1 MKKRFFGILAALCL
15 CLALCVSAS
24 AANGTKLETSHGGQT
39 LSSGEYYL
47 DGDVTISQTITVS
60 GTVTLDLNGHV
71 LQYKNDE
78 VHGSPLVV
86 EDGAHLT
93 IQDSGSNATHT
104 FAPNSDGLWVLDENG
119 SETVTGGVITG
130 GTGYPYQ
137 LYSTVNCGGG
147 VYIAPGGQLTMT
159 GGNIIGCSAEY
170 GGGVCIYP
178 KRDGEQGQFS
188 MSGGSIIGCSA
199 ESGGGVCAFGKFQ
212 MSGQAVIRSCTAEG
226 TSFNCGGGVYVDG
239 SFEMSGEAIIEGCQA
254 ISEYAYGGGV
264 FVNSSRSFV
273 MSEKAKI
280 EGCQAISTP
289 SSPSKGGASI
299 SQTIRSSPCRAAP

>member
-199 ESGGGVCAFGKFQ
+199 ESGGGVCAFGKF
-212 MSGQAVIRSCTAEG
+212 
-226 TSFNCGGGVYVDG
+226 
-239 SFEMSGEAIIEGCQA
+239 
-254 ISEYAYGGGV
+254 
-264 FVNSSRSFV
+264 
-273 MSEKAKI
+273 
-280 EGCQAISTP
+280 
-289 SSPSKGGASI
+289 
-299 SQTIRSSPCRAAP
+299 

>member
-1 MKKRFFGILAALCL
+1 MKRKLWTLLLALGAA
-15 CLALCVSAS
+15 LALCAGAS
-24 AANGTKLETSHGGQT
+24 ATDFTGWTALMDAHSGQA
-39 LSSGEYYL
+39 LADGNYYL
-47 DGDVTISQTITVS
+47 NNDVTISQTITVS

-71 LQYKNDE
+71 LQYKNDSTK
-78 VHGSPLVV
+78 GSVIV
-86 EDGAHLT
+86 IENGGQLT
-93 IQDSGSNATHT
+93 IQDSDPDAPHK
-104 FAPNSDGLWVLDENG
+104 FDPNSDGLWVLDEENG
-119 SETVTGGVITG
+119 TKTVKGGVITG

-212 MSGQAVIRSCTAEG
+212 MSGQAVIRSCTAG
-226 TSFNCGGGVYVDG
+226 RTSYN
-239 SFEMSGEAIIEGCQA
+239 
-254 ISEYAYGGGV
+254 
-264 FVNSSRSFV
+264 
-273 MSEKAKI
+273 
-280 EGCQAISTP
+280 
-289 SSPSKGGASI
+289 
-299 SQTIRSSPCRAAP
+299 